1 MSDIIVRFKPENHGE
16 LIRAIEKLQKAQK
29 GVTATT
35 QQVTDATKKQ
45 KKSNSGLLT
54 SQRLLGGSFA
64 SLRSHMLLY
73 SFGMSLGIRQTV
85 QFAKEA
91 TKVQQMEKAFIGLS
105 GGVDIS
111 SSALNKLTNAT
122 NGAMN
127 DFDLFQQSNNA
138 MILGITRNSDE
149 MAQMFDMAQR
159 LGDALGR
166 DVKTSVESLVTGI
179 GRQSRLM
186 LDNIGIIVK
195 ADKAYANYA
204 RELGKTA
211 DTLTESEKKQAFM
224 NAALEAGREKLK
236 FLPDE
241 TMSASKTFQ
250 IFSATLSNFQ
260 VILGEQALPTIVML
274 ADNMTKLMKAFDAKR
289 VEAYAKVIKMVLAGA
304 MAFYTKQVIKA
315 VVAQTRLGWGALATA
330 AGVLASEILLLSGVL
345 NEPNKGLK
353 DTNENIVSYLESLK
367 SMKEE
372 EISAEI
378 NKQKEAYKNAG
389 NELTRVMDNQK
400 FYIQL
405 LENEKAAI
413 EPNID
418 AIKKYENEL
427 KEIQKA
433 ISLLIGVNL
442 SDSQKRERAAIQETI
457 ETLRE
462 YRSILQ
468 SGFSSINSYTDSQN
482 IALDMYQKTTEAAI
496 ENNKANIDMI
506 DNLIEAEKRTDN
518 NAETLAKYAAVKEM
532 LTNQEIELNSKL
544 VASEQ
549 QVANAKLKT
558 ASLVLKAGADVI
570 GMSEKNAKAAA
581 LVQAAAAIVDAYAS
595 ALSTKAQVAK
605 SAPPPFPSIAYYA
618 TLASGLVAARQIAMS
633 ANSIGGGSSGGGGG
647 TYGKFEQG
655 GYVGGRPHSQG
666 GTIIEA
672 ERGEF
677 VMSRNAVESIGLETL
692 NQMNQSGGGGNINVN
707 VSGNVLTQDFVEGE
721 LAESIKEA
729 VRRGSDFGIG

>member
-1 MSDIIVRFKPENHGE
+1 MSDIIVRFKPENHKE
-16 LIRAIEKLQKAQK
+16 LIRAIKDLQKAQGK
-29 GVTATT
+29 HTT
-35 QQVTDATKKQ
+35 TTKKSTSATKKQ
-45 KKSNSGLLT
+45 TKANSGLLT
-54 SQRLLGGSFA
+54 SQRLVGTSFA
-64 SLRSHMLLY
+64 TLRSHMLLY

-105 GGVDIS
+105 GGVDIA

-122 NGAMN
+122 NGAMSS
-127 DFDLFQQSNNA
+127 FDLFQQSNNA
-138 MILGITRNSDE
+138 MILGVTRNSDE

-159 LGDALGR
+159 LGDALGK
-166 DVKTSVESLVTGI
+166 DVKLSVESLVTGI

-236 FLPDE
+236 FLPAE

-289 VEAYAKVIKMVLAGA
+289 VEAYAKVIKIALSGA
-304 MAFYTKQVIKA
+304 MIFYTKQVLKA
-315 VVAQTRLGWGALATA
+315 VIAQTKLGWGALATA
-330 AGVLASEILLLSGVL
+330 AGVLASEILLLSGAL
-345 NEPNKGLK
+345 NEPIVGLK
-353 DTNENIVSYLESLK
+353 NTNENIISYLESLK

-372 EISAEI
+372 QIAEELE
-378 NKQKEAYKNAG
+378 KQREAYKNTG
-389 NELTRVMDNQK
+389 NELTRVMQNQR
-400 FYIQL
+400 FYVQL

-413 EPNID
+413 EPNIEN
-418 AIKKYENEL
+418 IKIYENKL
-427 KEIQKA
+427 NDIQKA
-433 ISLLIGVNL
+433 ISKLIELDLHDTFGEERTAIMGVIDTLKEYQTIL
-442 SDSQKRERAAIQETI
+442 SI
-457 ETLRE
+457 
-462 YRSILQ
+462 
-468 SGFSSINSYTDSQN
+468 GFTNINSYTDSQSK
-482 IALDMYQKTTEAAI
+482 ALDMYAKTTEAAI
-496 ENNKANIDMI
+496 ANNIANIDMI

-518 NAETLAKYAAVKEM
+518 NAETLAKYAAVKAM
-532 LTNQEIELNSKL
+532 LTKQEIDLNGKL
-544 VASEQ
+544 VASEE

-558 ASLVLKAGADVI
+558 VSLLLKAGADVI

-581 LVQAAAAIVDAYAS
+581 AVQAAAAIVDAYSA

-605 SAPPPFPSIAYYA
+605 YAPTPFPELAYA
-618 TLASGLVAARQIAMS
+618 ASLASGLVAARTIAMS
-633 ANSIGGGSSGGGGG
+633 ANSIGGGSGGGGG
-647 TYGKFEQG
+647 GVYGSFEQG
-655 GYVGGRPHSQG
+655 GYVGGNRHAQG

-692 NQMNQSGGGGNINVN
+692 NQMNQSGGGGSINVS
-707 VSGNVLTQDFVEGE
+707 VTGNVLTQDFVEGE